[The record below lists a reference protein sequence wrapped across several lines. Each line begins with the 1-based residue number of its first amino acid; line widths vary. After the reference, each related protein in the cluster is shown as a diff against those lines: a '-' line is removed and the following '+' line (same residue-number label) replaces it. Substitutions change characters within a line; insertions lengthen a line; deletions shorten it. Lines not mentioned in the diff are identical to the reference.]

1 MSVPSPTFIGT
12 AGQTAIYRIPLALM
26 GQSQIQAFSIN
37 DSGLLGLSSGAQSG
51 FDLDFVKISGVLTD
65 DPNVAATLG
74 SSLTFNFSDITYRAG
89 YIAPAPAG
97 STAPLNG
104 NTLFGATP
112 GNQGV
117 DLAVA
122 TLDVRDGLNGNTPGG
137 SVSLGIGGSIAFKFN
152 APFDPQGLYLYFGDA
167 GGADR
172 SFVGVSSTPASPF
185 PAQVT
190 VKGTD
195 AQDLISLTTPANA
208 HLMGTGVAMVGNGN
222 NDVEIGGNGNDR
234 LAGAGGNDLIFGGDG
249 FDTALF
255 RGPRSEYRFQTQP
268 DGSVAIQDQVAG
280 RDGTDLLYGIE
291 NLQFGN
297 VATYRFF
304 HTQAGGHL
312 FTTSTVERDSV
323 LQNLPHY
330 RYEGATFLT
339 ADQGFPNA
347 VPVFRFFHTQ
357 AGGHLFTTSEVEA
370 ASVRAN
376 LPHYRDEGVGFHMS
390 PVPGEGLVPIYRFFH
405 TTAGGH
411 LFTSST
417 VERDVTI
424 ETLPNYRYEGVAF
437 YAPTTVADQ
446 LFG

>member
-1 MSVPSPTFIGT
+1 MSVSPTLIGT
-12 AGQTAIYRIPLALM
+12 AGQTAIYRISLAQL
-26 GQSQIQAFSIN
+26 GQSQVQAISLN
-37 DSGLLGLSSGAQSG
+37 DSGFLGLTSGAESG
-51 FDLDFVKISGVLTD
+51 FDLDFVKISNVLTD
-65 DPNVAATLG
+65 DPNVAGALG
-74 SSLTFNFSDITYRAG
+74 TVIPFDFSSIAYRAG

-97 STAPLNG
+97 ATPALSG

-117 DLAVA
+117 DLGLA
-122 TLDVRDGLNGNTPGG
+122 TLGVRDGLNGVTPGG

-167 GGADR
+167 GGTDR
-172 SFVGVSSTPASPF
+172 AFVGVSSTSASPF

-190 VKGTD
+190 IRGTE
-195 AQDLISLTTPANA
+195 AQDGISLTTAANA
-208 HLMGTGVAMVGNGN
+208 HLLGTGVAMHGAGG
-222 NDVEIGGNGNDR
+222 NDVQIGGNGNDR
-234 LAGAGGNDLIFGGDG
+234 LAGGGGNDLIVGGVG
-249 FDTALF
+249 FDTALY
-255 RGPRSEYRFQTQP
+255 RGQRSEYRFQTQP
-268 DGSVAIQDQVAG
+268 DGSLAIQDPVAG

-291 NLQFGN
+291 NLQFAN

-323 LQNLPHY
+323 QQNLPHY
-330 RYEGATFLT
+330 RYEGETFLT

-347 VPVFRFFHTQ
+347 VPVYRFFHTQ
-357 AGGHLFTTSEVEA
+357 AGGHLFTTSAVEA
-370 ASVRAN
+370 ESVRAN

-390 PVPGEGLVPIYRFFH
+390 ATPGEGLVPIYRFFH

-411 LFTSST
+411 LFTSSA

-424 ETLPNYRYEGVAF
+424 NTLPNYRYEGVAF
-437 YAPTTVADQ
+437 YAPTTVADP